1 MITEG
6 TGSPL
11 FHYESFW
18 RGALGASKQKDM
30 NLRQTIEEIV
40 EKHLPDA
47 SHFVVDIQIVEK
59 GPKKSLHI
67 LIDADQGITIETCAL
82 VSRAVGDEIEAK
94 ELMDSAYVMEVSSPG
109 VDFPLSSRRQ
119 YQKNIGRTLKI
130 TRDNGETLEGKLSEV
145 DQRGIQLLV
154 TKKAKGKKA
163 VEEAIFLPFD
173 QIRKSIVVVSFK

>member
-1 MITEG
+1 
-6 TGSPL
+6 
-11 FHYESFW
+11 
-18 RGALGASKQKDM
+18 M

-82 VSRAVGDEIEAK
+82 VSRAVGEEIEAK
-94 ELMDSAYVMEVSSPG
+94 ELMDTAYVMEVSSPG

-119 YQKNIGRTLKI
+119 YQKNVGRSLKVTLENNDTI
-130 TRDNGETLEGKLSEV
+130 EGKLTEV
-145 DQRGIQLLV
+145 DQRGIRMV
-154 TKKAKGKKA
+154 VMKKEKGKKA
-163 VEEAIFLPFD
+163 VEESLDLPFE